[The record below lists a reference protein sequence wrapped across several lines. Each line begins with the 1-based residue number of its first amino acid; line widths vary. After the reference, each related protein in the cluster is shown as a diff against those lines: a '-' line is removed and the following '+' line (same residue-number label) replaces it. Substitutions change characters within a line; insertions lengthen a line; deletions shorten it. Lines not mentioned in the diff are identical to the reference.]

1 MAHTGR
7 FLILAGAT
15 LALVGGLFLLGD
27 KLGWGRLPGDFVWRR
42 KGVTLYLPLVTS
54 IVVSIFLTLL
64 LNVLLRRK

>member
-1 MAHTGR
+1 VAHTGR